1 MSEEYNSLM
10 HDILDKLDISTLE
23 KLREA
28 FKKILSTMK
37 ITSETLNQLL
47 LDYQN
52 DKNLMKTYVTKLESY
67 ASTLLNQIEEKAKE
81 VKESEK
87 FIKSIVL

>member
-1 MSEEYNSLM
+1 
-10 HDILDKLDISTLE
+10 
-23 KLREA
+23 
-28 FKKILSTMK
+28 MK

-52 DKNLMKTYVTKLESY
+52 DKNLMKTDVTKLESY

>member
-1 MSEEYNSLM
+1 M

-52 DKNLMKTYVTKLESY
+52 DKNLMKTDVTKLESY
-67 ASTLLNQIEEKAKE
+67 ASTLL
-81 VKESEK
+81 
-87 FIKSIVL
+87 